1 MGIWSRLVGAAS
13 SDVPAELV
21 VVVDRESVSMGDDAR
36 SHRRELRVRAGS
48 LVGDVVERSSPD
60 VRAQGWSWVAVVD
73 GTVVA
78 VWSVDHGVALLVP
91 DRPLTAS
98 DPDGVVQVR
107 FRYLG
112 QLDPAWLHERLA
124 QGAPLDREALAA
136 EHAPLARA
144 ELERERRE
152 REVATTARLLGPT
165 CVRALEHLGAV
176 VDLHSDVLCR
186 FDIGG
191 VAWQVERRDSMTVVF
206 GRGRRSPLA
215 SLRPVGLA
223 ERWVLAVLAV
233 DRRAADG
240 LDPLPD
246 APVRA
251 GAEPVQLM
259 VEGRARAVEGSS
271 GAVVAQLRDA
281 RDVGSLDLVLGR
293 DLDEVVALFGLAG
306 PSA

>member
-36 SHRRELRVRAGS
+36 THRRELRVPAGS
-48 LVGDVVERSSPD
+48 LVSDVVERSSPD

-91 DRPLTAS
+91 DGPLTAP
-98 DPDGVVQVR
+98 DPSGVVQVR

-112 QLDPAWLHERLA
+112 QLDPAWLHARLA
-124 QGAPLDREALAA
+124 EGAPLDRDALDA
-136 EHAPLARA
+136 EYAPTARA
-144 ELERERRE
+144 VLERERRE
-152 REVATTARLLGPT
+152 REASTTVRLLGPT
-165 CVRALEHLGAV
+165 SVRALERLGAV
-176 VDLHSDVLCR
+176 IDLHSDELCR
-186 FDIGG
+186 FDVGG
-191 VAWQVERRDSMTVVF
+191 VAWHVELRDTMTVVF
-206 GRGRRSPLA
+206 GRGHRSPLA

-223 ERWVLAVLAV
+223 ERWVLAALAV
-233 DRRAADG
+233 DRRVADG

-251 GAEPVQLM
+251 RAEPVDLM
-259 VEGRARAVEGSS
+259 VAGRARAVEGSS
-271 GAVVAQLRDA
+271 GAAVAQLADA
-281 RDVGSLDLVLGR
+281 GDVGPLDLVLGR

-306 PSA
+306 PGA

>member
-13 SDVPAELV
+13 SDVPAEL

-60 VRAQGWSWVAVVD
+60 VREPGWSWVAVVD
-73 GTVVA
+73 GTVLA

-112 QLDPAWLHERLA
+112 QLDPTWLHARLA
-124 QGAPLDREALAA
+124 QGAPLDREALTA

-152 REVATTARLLGPT
+152 REAATTARLLGPT

-176 VDLHSDVLCR
+176 VDLHSDMLCR
-186 FDIGG
+186 FDVGG

-215 SLRPVGLA
+215 WLRPVELA
-223 ERWVLAVLAV
+223 ERWVLGALAV

-251 GAEPVQLM
+251 EAEPVRLM
-259 VEGRARAVEGSS
+259 VAGRARAVEGSS

-281 RDVGSLDLVLGR
+281 RDVGSLNLILGR

-306 PSA
+306 PGA

>member
-1 MGIWSRLVGAAS
+1 V
-13 SDVPAELV
+13 E
-21 VVVDRESVSMGDDAR
+21 VD
-36 SHRRELRVRAGS
+36 
-48 LVGDVVERSSPD
+48 
-60 VRAQGWSWVAVVD
+60 
-73 GTVVA
+73 
-78 VWSVDHGVALLVP
+78 
-91 DRPLTAS
+91 DRP
-98 DPDGVVQVR
+98 
-107 FRYLG
+107 
-112 QLDPAWLHERLA
+112 E
-124 QGAPLDREALAA
+124 
-136 EHAPLARA
+136 
-144 ELERERRE
+144 
-152 REVATTARLLGPT
+152 
-165 CVRALEHLGAV
+165 
-176 VDLHSDVLCR
+176 VLCR

-223 ERWVLAVLAV
+223 ERWVLAALAL

-259 VEGRARAVEGSS
+259 VAGRTRSVEGSS

-281 RDVGSLDLVLGR
+281 RDVGPLDLVLGR

>member
-13 SDVPAELV
+13 NDMPAELV
-21 VVVDRESVSMGDDAR
+21 VVIDRESVSMGDDAQ
-36 SHRRELRVRAGS
+36 SHRSELRLQAGS
-48 LVGDVVERSSPD
+48 LLSDLVERSSPD
-60 VRAQGWSWVAVVD
+60 VRVQGWSWVAVVD
-73 GTVVA
+73 STVVA
-78 VWSVDHGVALLVP
+78 VWSVDHGVVLLVP
-91 DRPLTAS
+91 DRPLTVS
-98 DPDGVVQVR
+98 DPDGIVQVR
-107 FRYLG
+107 FRFLG
-112 QLDPAWLHERLA
+112 QLDPTWLHARLA
-124 QGAPLDREALAA
+124 QGAPLDREALTA

-144 ELERERRE
+144 VLEHERRE
-152 REVATTARLLGPT
+152 REAATTARLLGPT

-206 GRGRRSPLA
+206 GRGRQSPLA

-233 DRRAADG
+233 DRRTADG

-259 VEGRARAVEGSS
+259 VAGRARAVEGSS

-293 DLDEVVALFGLAG
+293 DLDEVVALFSLSG
-306 PSA
+306 PGA